1 MTLQRRHKTVA
12 HLAVSFVGLDSSP
25 AAVPYLASWAEAA
38 APDSFQRVAE
48 LVNRLARRLE
58 DALGAGDDDHV
69 ERREGSDSATA
80 AA

>member
-1 MTLQRRHKTVA
+1 M
-12 HLAVSFVGLDSSP
+12 SFVGLDGSP

-48 LVNRLARRLE
+48 LVDRLARRLE
-58 DALGAGDDDHV
+58 GALGADDDTV
-69 ERREGSDSATA
+69 DVGEPNAGDNA